1 MVWGDWA
8 ARKSGS
14 GTPFCTWVGALGSTA
29 DRPFLISFTF
39 LDDDDDDDEDDDELG
54 GAFRFS
60 VVCRWPPP
68 ARKRSKTKREL
79 A

>member
-1 MVWGDWA
+1 M
-8 ARKSGS
+8 
-14 GTPFCTWVGALGSTA
+14 GSTA

-68 ARKRSKTKREL
+68 ARKHVRPNVRSRESHRPR
-79 A
+79 

>member
-1 MVWGDWA
+1 
-8 ARKSGS
+8 
-14 GTPFCTWVGALGSTA
+14 
-29 DRPFLISFTF
+29 LISFTF
-39 LDDDDDDDEDDDELG
+39 LDEEDDDGDEDEDELG

-68 ARKRSKTKREL
+68 TRKIKREI